1 MASDEL
7 RIVLED
13 VREKFDTVIE
23 GINMVRETLER
34 HKEENQGEHEEFKKT
49 ILGVQVDVSVLKTDL
64 AILKT
69 DVAALKTDVSE
80 IRKDL
85 NDHRDNTE
93 LHAGERRKKA

>member
-7 RIVLED
+7 KIVLKD
-13 VREKFDTVIE
+13 VKEKFDTVIE
-23 GINMVRETLER
+23 ALNML
-34 HKEENQGEHEEFKKT
+34 KEILDRYIENSRKEQQEFKM
-49 ILGVQVDVSVLKTDL
+49 
-64 AILKT
+64 AILNIEAN
-69 DVAALKTDVSE
+69 VSGLKTDVSE